1 MYMTNFLLADYADLE
16 WAIGL
21 HRCILE
27 IVGLWPQQNKDQ
39 YKEFFSKFR
48 KLFNATAIIY
58 ILIIPG
64 LAQLINVW
72 GDMIQIIDNLQFTLT
87 FLVTILK
94 VYIMWYKKGAL
105 LLLINKI
112 IKDWTRV
119 KMDEERN
126 VMVKK
131 AKITR
136 LILQIGLFITISATF
151 SRPGSIIFKEYIW
164 HVNNLTNH
172 ERSLP
177 VPAHYWYDVT
187 SSPKY
192 ELTYLAQTIG
202 LVTCAITYVGVDN
215 FLGLLILHVCGQMEN
230 LHLRLLHLGNDSDF
244 KAVLKYN
251 VKDHICLIRS
261 VKIIDDTF
269 NLLLLAMIGFFCV
282 LFSLFGFL
290 VLTAVNQDTQ
300 LSFAQMSWYFL
311 ASGTLLMHTCLY
323 CAVGEHLVNKCEEVH
338 SATYE
343 CVWYTLEP
351 KATRNLAVIMVCA
364 KKPLNIT
371 AGKMF
376 PMTMSTFC
384 SVSFVMHVKYD
395 IILYQNYDIKT
406 LF

>member
-1 MYMTNFLLADYADLE
+1 MLK
-16 WAIGL
+16 I
-21 HRCILE
+21 I
-27 IVGLWPQQNKDQ
+27 GLWPEQNRKQ

-48 KLFNATAIIY
+48 MLFNATAIVF
-58 ILIIPG
+58 ILIIPA

-72 GDMIQIIDNLQFTLT
+72 GDMIQIIDNLQFTLP

-94 VYIMWYKKGAL
+94 VFIMWYKKADL
-105 LLLINKI
+105 LLLTNKI

-119 KMDEERN
+119 KMDKERN
-126 VMVKK
+126 VMLKK
-131 AKITR
+131 ARITR
-136 LILQIGLFITISATF
+136 LILKVGVFVTVLAVF
-151 SRPGSIIFKEYIW
+151 SKLSSVFFKEYIW

-177 VPAHYWYDVT
+177 FPTYNWYDVT

-202 LVTCAITYVGVDN
+202 AIAVAVTYVAVDN
-215 FLGLLILHVCGQMEN
+215 FLGLLILHICGQMEN
-230 LHLRLLHLGNDSDF
+230 LNLRLLNLGKHPDF

-251 VKDHICLIRS
+251 IKDHIRLIRS
-261 VKIIDDTF
+261 VEIIDDSF
-269 NLLLLAMIGFFCV
+269 NLLLLAVICYFSI

-290 VLTAVNQDTQ
+290 VLTAFNQDTQ
-300 LSFAQMSWYFL
+300 LSIAQMSWYFF
-311 ASGTLLMHTCLY
+311 AGGSLLMHTCLY
-323 CAVGEHLVNKCEEVH
+323 CAVGEHLVNKSEEVH

-343 CVWYTLEP
+343 CEWYTLEP
-351 KATRNLAVIMVCA
+351 KAVRNLAVIMVCA

-384 SVSFVMHVKYD
+384 S
-395 IILYQNYDIKT
+395 LLKT
-406 LF
+406 SAGYLSMLLAVRN

>member
-1 MYMTNFLLADYADLE
+1 MNSSSKYNDLE

-21 HRCILE
+21 HRCMLK
-27 IVGLWPQQNKDQ
+27 IVGLWPQQSRDQ
-39 YKEFFSKFR
+39 YEKFFSKFR
-48 KLFNATAIIY
+48 MLFNATAVVF
-58 ILIIPG
+58 ILIIPA

-72 GDMIQIIDNLQFTLT
+72 GDMIQIIDNLQITLP

-94 VYIMWYKKGAL
+94 VFIMWYKKKDL
-105 LLLINKI
+105 LVLTNKI
-112 IKDWTRV
+112 MKDWTRV

-136 LILQIGLFITISATF
+136 LILKVGIFVTALALLSKLSSEF
-151 SRPGSIIFKEYIW
+151 FKEYIW
-164 HVNNLTNH
+164 RVNNLTNY

-177 VPAHYWYDVT
+177 LPTYYWYDVT

-192 ELTYLAQTIG
+192 ELTYLAQAIG
-202 LVTCAITYVGVDN
+202 LFTGGITYIAVDN

-230 LHLRLLHLGNDSDF
+230 LHLRLLHFGKDPDF

-251 VKDHICLIRS
+251 VKDHIRLIRS
-261 VKIIDDTF
+261 VEIIDDSF
-269 NLLLLAMIGFFCV
+269 NLLLLAMIGFFCI

-290 VLTAVNQDTQ
+290 ALTSFNQDTQ
-300 LSFAQMSWYFL
+300 LSIAQMSWYFF
-311 ASGTLLMHTCLY
+311 AGGSLLMHTCLY
-323 CAVGEHLVNKCEEVH
+323 CAVGEHLVNKCEEIH

-351 KATRNLAVIMVCA
+351 KTTRNLAVIMVCT

-371 AGKMF
+371 AGKIF

-384 SVSFVMHVKYD
+384 S
-395 IILYQNYDIKT
+395 LLKT
-406 LF
+406 SAGYLSMLLAVRN